1 MPIRLIA
8 NKQNVVY
15 LYSGLWFTHKSNEV
29 QTLRQHG
36 WALKMLRQVSG
47 ARPSYCVYPSGM
59 LSRTGRAFQMALAVK
74 NLPVNAADVRD
85 VGLIHGSGRYTGGG
99 HPDHSS
105 ILAWRI
111 PRTEEP
117 GGPWSIGHVS
127 QRVGHNWSDLARI
140 YARTGKS
147 MESGWVAEGA
157 LRRSCLMATKFLSGV
172 MKMCWN

>member
-1 MPIRLIA
+1 
-8 NKQNVVY
+8 
-15 LYSGLWFTHKSNEV
+15 
-29 QTLRQHG
+29 
-36 WALKMLRQVSG
+36 MLRQVSG

-117 GGPWSIGHVS
+117 GGPGSIGHVS
-127 QRVGHNWSDLARI
+127 QSRTQLKRLSTHIRQDRQIHGKRMGGRGGTEEILLNGYKISFGSDENVLEL
-140 YARTGKS
+140 G
-147 MESGWVAEGA
+147 SGEGYT
-157 LRRSCLMATKFLSGV
+157 SI
-172 MKMCWN
+172 